1 MQTDGDEYDEK
12 PVNEKSVPGSR
23 KISRKISSISEIFD
37 SSMMFLKECEW
48 TEVEANEPFSNDFVD
63 NANPNNQSNSQI
75 CANSYI
81 SNLVE
86 KSKKRKEVLAFES
99 EADSA
104 PISFDFHNDF
114 LFDIKSKCQGFA
126 KSGIDKISE
135 AISSSTL
142 YQKYIS
148 PILPVNIYSSQSF
161 QSSYAR
167 SDSESVLQ
175 KIKKL
180 KIISK
185 NPFMSPL
192 LASDEYLKQMPP
204 VYFVVSFSFY
214 INFYNLITILLIHLQ

>member
-12 PVNEKSVPGSR
+12 PVYDSSAPRSR

-48 TEVEANEPFSNDFVD
+48 TEVEANEPFSNDFVTHQ
-63 NANPNNQSNSQI
+63 ANPDSQSNSQV

-81 SNLVE
+81 SNIVE
-86 KSKKRKEVLAFES
+86 KSKERKEKVLAFES
-99 EADSA
+99 ETDAA
-104 PISFDFHNDF
+104 QISFDFHNDF
-114 LFDIKSKCQGFA
+114 LFDIKSKCQDFA
-126 KSGIDKISE
+126 KSGIEKISG
-135 AISSSTL
+135 AFVSSTL

-148 PILPVNIYSSQSF
+148 PILPVNIYGSQSL
-161 QSSYAR
+161 QSSFAR

-204 VYFVVSFSFY
+204 VYFVVSFPLSC
-214 INFYNLITILLIHLQ
+214 I